1 MGLLFGSGARHDH
14 PAACARTVHGAAEGF
29 GRAAALRRAPHPP
42 RPDHRRQRAAGL
54 ALAGGPTPGTRPPT
68 PGADQGG
75 GGGGG
80 LVWGGGPTPGT
91 RQQTAGSRRQ
101 ALKTPHALRGMFHC
115 NSACNS
121 CFLTLPVAVIGSAL
135 TKRICGT
142 L

>member
-14 PAACARTVHGAAEGF
+14 PVACARTVHALCTVWPKASGVPLPCGARHTLHGTTT
-29 GRAAALRRAPHPP
+29 AASA
-42 RPDHRRQRAAGL
+42 QRGL
-54 ALAGGPTPGTRPPT
+54 PW
-68 PGADQGG
+68 QG
-75 GGGGG
+75 
-80 LVWGGGPTPGT
+80 VPTPGT
-91 RQQTAGSRRQ
+91 RQQAAGSRRQAAGGRQQ

-115 NSACNS
+115 NSACSS